1 MLPLLLLLISQI
13 VSVLLIYHM
22 STLTL
27 GFSQQLVLLGPHVLG
42 GLVVLLAVRAR
53 LGVLWDDFCGGFDV
67 ELAEFLGR
75 EGVVDGVWLAVL
87 GRRGLQEAEEDEY
100 RKE

>member
-1 MLPLLLLLISQI
+1 
-13 VSVLLIYHM
+13 M
-22 STLTL
+22 SILTL
-27 GFSQQLVLLGPHVLG
+27 GFSKQLVLFGPHVFL

-53 LGVLWDDFCGGFDV
+53 LRVLWDDFCGGFNV

-75 EGVVDGVWLAVL
+75 EWVVDGVWLGVL
-87 GRRGLQEAEEDEY
+87 GRRELQEAEEDEY